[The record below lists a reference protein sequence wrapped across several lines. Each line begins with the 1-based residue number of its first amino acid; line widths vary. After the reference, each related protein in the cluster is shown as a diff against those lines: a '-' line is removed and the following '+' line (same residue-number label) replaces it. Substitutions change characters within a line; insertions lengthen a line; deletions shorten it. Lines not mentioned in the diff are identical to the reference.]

1 MQRNKPGRI
10 GTSETMTEESYQDKT
25 NGVTKTAEKRFGEN
39 FDAAGKSLS
48 EALRTSFIIL
58 KIIMIALVIIFLISG
73 FKTVGPDEQAFV
85 LLFGRIRGTG
95 EGRILGPGL
104 HWTLPYPIE
113 EIVKITVAKKVN
125 LAVDTFW
132 YLKRKN
138 MESTLDAE
146 YDGYCIVRGQKQ
158 RQGPAASNA
167 NDYNIVHSKWI
178 LTYKIDDPER
188 FFQNIY
194 VEDKNVKPGE
204 IYAEVITQSIT
215 PLLESLIE
223 DSVVTAMVNFTIDEA
238 ILSKERIPRHVES
251 LLQAKLNR
259 IESGI
264 KVVSV
269 QLSRITWPQQ
279 VDYAFQASIQASQAK
294 RKAVT
299 QAESYAR
306 KLLIETAGPVAE
318 ELLEVLQG
326 EKVSKAEEELLWGSL
341 AGKAQE
347 TISDARAYRIKVVET
362 AKADAEYLQKILPEY
377 RKNRRLVIQGIYQ
390 DAVEYVSNNAD
401 EKIIVQPADGIK
413 AKEFRLLINRDPSI
427 KPKTGREKKEEA
439 WETYEK

>member
-1 MQRNKPGRI
+1 
-10 GTSETMTEESYQDKT
+10 MTEENYQDKMNNIT
-25 NGVTKTAEKRFGEN
+25 EAVEKQPGEEL
-39 FDAAGKSLS
+39 DAAGKSLS

-58 KIIMIALVIIFLISG
+58 KIIMIVLVIVFLISG

-85 LLFGRIRGTG
+85 LLFGKIRGTG
-95 EGRILGPGL
+95 EERILGPGL

-113 EIVKITVAKKVN
+113 EIVRITVAKKVN
-125 LAVDTFW
+125 LAIDSFW
-132 YLKRKN
+132 YLKRQS
-138 MESTLDAE
+138 MGQTLDPV
-146 YDGYCIVRGQKQ
+146 YDGYCIVRGQK
-158 RQGPAASNA
+158 RNQGLAASNG
-167 NDYNIVHSKWI
+167 NDYNIVHSKWN

-204 IYAEVITQSIT
+204 IYAEVITRSIT
-215 PLLESLIE
+215 PLLQGLVE
-223 DSVVTAMVNFTIDEA
+223 DSVVTAMASYTIDEA
-238 ILSKERIPRHVES
+238 ILSQDRIPKHVER
-251 LLQAKLNR
+251 LLQAKLDR

-279 VDYAFQASIQASQAK
+279 VDYAFQASIQASQAS
-294 RKAVT
+294 RKVVT
-299 QAESYAR
+299 QAEGYAR
-306 KLLIETAGPVAE
+306 KVLIETAGPVAE

-326 EKVSKAEEELLWGSL
+326 KKISKEEEELLWRGL
-341 AGKAQE
+341 AGKAQK
-347 TISDARAYRIKVVET
+347 IIADACAYRIKVVES

-401 EKIIVQPADGIK
+401 EKIIVQPADGVRDNGVRD
-413 AKEFRLLINRDPSI
+413 KEFRLLINRDPTI
-427 KPKTGREKKEEA
+427 KPKTTAEKEEF
-439 WETYEK
+439 